1 MSSAASFVAG
11 NWEKSFLTL
20 LQLGLKTL
28 ILCPTRLSHLLV
40 KSVKD
45 MLILLK
51 VKTVLGTEIL
61 CSRSVLESRKMFF

>member
-61 CSRSVLESRKMFF
+61 CSRSVLESCKMFF